1 MKRVITVTG
10 EDHIASVSIRIAVG
24 TKGLAQLT
32 RDELAA
38 ATEQLADEAMRAIAN
53 VRYVGIPLSRQRV
66 R

>member
-10 EDHIASVSIRIAVG
+10 EDHIALVSIQITVR

-32 RDELAA
+32 RDELTA